1 MDWVRREA
9 QRIEEKAQQRGKF
22 ADLEY
27 YPWSQGLNHLR
38 LLPPTKG
45 NPPFLSKIVYQHF
58 GILLDK
64 PKSPI
69 TCYELSYP
77 ESQFRCPA
85 CIVLH
90 ELQNLQVDVSRFRP
104 RGKAKT
110 NCVDRRH
117 PEWEVMIAELPMKVY
132 NWVISQMATQ
142 MIDVTDPH
150 QGVDIMVTMS
160 GEGLDRDYVT
170 SFPATGRSPLSQ
182 DSGQLQKWMDSLYE
196 LDKIYKSPD
205 WNSEDGKKEAL
216 RIATEAERFKN
227 ARLGRVMVGAQ
238 QHLPMQQPQPQQF
251 TPAQPQFQQPYAPP
265 APPVA
270 PQPQAPAPPQYQAPA
285 PAPSPQVVTASAVMQ
300 PVAQPQY
307 QQPQPQYPP
316 QPQYQP
322 PPAPAQPVQPALN
335 LVDSKPPCFGR
346 AKADQS
352 VEWQGFKGGY
362 QEGLPRCM
370 LCKFELECASSA
382 PKS

>member
-22 ADLEY
+22 AELEY
-27 YPWSQGLNHLR
+27 YPWVQGLNHLR
-38 LLPPTKG
+38 LMPPTKG
-45 NPPFLSKIVYQHF
+45 NPPFLSKIIYQHF

-64 PKSPI
+64 PKSPV

-90 ELQNLQVDVSRFRP
+90 ELQNLQVDTGRFRP

-150 QGVDIMVTMS
+150 QGIDILVTMS

-170 SFPATGRSPLSQ
+170 SFPATGRTPLSTDPHNSRSGWTRSTNWTRSTSRRTGILKKARRKLSGLRLRLK
-182 DSGQLQKWMDSLYE
+182 DS
-196 LDKIYKSPD
+196 
-205 WNSEDGKKEAL
+205 
-216 RIATEAERFKN
+216 RIP
-227 ARLGRVMVGAQ
+227 G
-238 QHLPMQQPQPQQF
+238 
-251 TPAQPQFQQPYAPP
+251 
-265 APPVA
+265 
-270 PQPQAPAPPQYQAPA
+270 
-285 PAPSPQVVTASAVMQ
+285 
-300 PVAQPQY
+300 
-307 QQPQPQYPP
+307 
-316 QPQYQP
+316 
-322 PPAPAQPVQPALN
+322 
-335 LVDSKPPCFGR
+335 
-346 AKADQS
+346 S
-352 VEWQGFKGGY
+352 VELW
-362 QEGLPRCM
+362 
-370 LCKFELECASSA
+370 
-382 PKS
+382 